1 MQKLTMHENWGVYCT
16 PQTENEKQQA
26 AASAAAVKEAVNAF
40 IFENLANLEVRFVT
54 EEGEMESSLSE
65 LEMAVS
71 LASTPELQLFLKE
84 GCVPFD
90 GGTIVTSLSKR
101 NTAKTLALC
110 EGRHE
115 MPAVVEGAIFGNS
128 INPLDVEG
136 LEKVASEKL
145 ADVQELTLYVTGLTV
160 ALVAVINVCH
170 EKGIKLTLMHF
181 DRVAGNYYQQV
192 IK

>member
-1 MQKLTMHENWGVYCT
+1 MTMYENWEVYCT

-26 AASAAAVKEAVNAF
+26 AADAAAVKEAVNAF
-40 IFENLANLEVRFVT
+40 ISKNLANLEMKFVT

-84 GCVPFD
+84 GRVPFD
-90 GGTIVTSLSKR
+90 GGTIITSLKE
-101 NTAKTLALC
+101 NEEKTLALC
-110 EGRHE
+110 EGRHK
-115 MPAVVEGAIFGNS
+115 MPDVVEGAIFDNI

-136 LEKVASEKL
+136 LEKTASEKL
-145 ADVQELTLYVTGLTV
+145 ADVQQLTLYVTGLTV
-160 ALVAVINVCH
+160 ALVAVINICH
-170 EKGIKLTLMHF
+170 AKGIKLTLMHF
-181 DRVAGNYYQQV
+181 NRDAGNYYQQV